1 MITKK
6 LYLVCILYASIEICL
21 ARPQG
26 RPKKKKKLT
35 NNLPK
40 APKPKAE
47 PGHYIVTNV
56 LIFCPF
62 SHAIN
67 KGFPNSD

>member
-1 MITKK
+1 M
-6 LYLVCILYASIEICL
+6 LLLRFAW
-21 ARPQG
+21 QG
-26 RPKKKKKLT
+26 HRGDQKKKKKLT
-35 NNLPK
+35 NNPPK